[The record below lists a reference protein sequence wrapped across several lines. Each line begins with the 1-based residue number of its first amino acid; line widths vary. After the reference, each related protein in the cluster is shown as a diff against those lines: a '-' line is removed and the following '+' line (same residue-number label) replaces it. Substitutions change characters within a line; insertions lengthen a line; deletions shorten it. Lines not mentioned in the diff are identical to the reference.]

1 MAESFT
7 LAPWRSPLARALHR
21 NKSQPHHRFF
31 QLATVTP
38 EGKPSNRTV
47 VFRGFRDGSNDLK
60 IITDQRSEKMCHL
73 AACPDAEIAW
83 YFTKTREQ
91 FRLGGRVQWV
101 TAGASSS
108 SPFHQERQYT
118 WQGLSDAARAQFVWP
133 QPGDRR
139 SENPTDFQPVPIN
152 ASEPVSNFVL
162 LIFQVTKVD
171 HLELRGNPQNRF
183 FYHLEDDQTWH
194 WQNVN
199 P

>member
-1 MAESFT
+1 MTFE

-38 EGKPSNRTV
+38 TGKPRSRTV
-47 VFRGFRDGSNDLK
+47 VFRGFLEGSNDLK
-60 IITDQRSEKMCHL
+60 IITDQRSEKINHL
-73 AACPDAEIAW
+73 ATCPDAEIAW

-91 FRLGGRVQWV
+91 FRFSGQIKLV
-101 TAGASSS
+101 TAAASPP
-108 SPFHQERQYT
+108 SPLNRARQQT
-118 WQGLSDAARAQFVWP
+118 WQALSDTARAQFLWP

-139 SENPTDFQPVPIN
+139 SENSADFQPTAVN
-152 ASEPVSNFVL
+152 DQEPVSNFVL
-162 LIFQVTKVD
+162 LLFQVTKVD

-183 FYHLEDDQTWH
+183 LYDLTADGTW
-194 WQNVN
+194 QQKTVN